1 MLDIDSV
8 MIVLYWRLTR
18 KDVRYRLCNDSFIL
32 EIDKKRWLDIASVMI
47 VLYWK
52 LTRKDVRYRLM
63 LDIDSVMIV
72 LYWRLTRK
80 DVRYRLCN
88 DSFILEIDQK
98 RC

>member
-1 MLDIDSV
+1 
-8 MIVLYWRLTR
+8 
-18 KDVRYRLCNDSFIL
+18 
-32 EIDKKRWLDIASVMI
+32 
-47 VLYWK
+47 
-52 LTRKDVRYRLM
+52 M

-98 RC
+98 RWLDIESVMIVLYWKFPEKMLDKDSVMIVLYWRLTRKYG

>member
-52 LTRKDVRYRLM
+52 LTRKEPEKMVRYR
-63 LDIDSVMIV
+63 V
-72 LYWRLTRK
+72 
-80 DVRYRLCN
+80 CN
-88 DSFILEIDQK
+88 DSFILEISRKDG
-98 RC
+98 